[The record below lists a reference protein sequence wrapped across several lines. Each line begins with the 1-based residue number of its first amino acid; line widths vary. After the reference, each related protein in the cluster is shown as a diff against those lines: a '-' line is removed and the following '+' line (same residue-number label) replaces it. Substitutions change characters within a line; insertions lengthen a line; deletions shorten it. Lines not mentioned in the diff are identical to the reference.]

1 MKLESMKEEATQKAL
16 EKNRNEYQNYLN
28 LELERREHE
37 REKRHSLKKLIRQ
50 ERQGAIV
57 MTPLTKRSEQNVY
70 RTTKYRAGEG
80 R

>member
-50 ERQGAIV
+50 ERQGAIS
-57 MTPLTKRSEQNVY
+57 LLKRSLHSSFRQS
-70 RTTKYRAGEG
+70 G
-80 R
+80 RWKHRKVEEE